1 MLSPHWLLPIFL
13 FILPQGVSWVT
24 VRYMLAEV
32 QYGGRVT
39 DDYDKR
45 LLQCFAR
52 VSVPSVP
59 KLTLHLYFNYKK
71 IPHCTELHFF
81 HFSSYRRCGS
91 VKGCLT
97 HRFASTTATESLCA
111 RPWRSTWATLRV
123 CPPSTLPKCW
133 GSILT
138 LISRK
143 ETFTKCSHFF
153 TQCHYNEQFNLFPYW
168 LAIRLTRLPRC

>member
-1 MLSPHWLLPIFL
+1 MLSL
-13 FILPQGVSWVT
+13 FILRQGVSWVT

-52 VSVPSVP
+52 VRVQSVP
-59 KLTLHLYFNYKK
+59 KLTLLLYFNDKK
-71 IPHCTELHFF
+71 NSSLHWIFF
-81 HFSSYRRCGS
+81 PFFSFCRCGS
-91 VKGCLT
+91 VKGCLMP
-97 HRFASTTATESLCA
+97 HFASTTATESLCA
-111 RPWRSTWATLRV
+111 RLWRSTWATLRV
-123 CPPSTLPKCW
+123 CPPSILPKCW

-143 ETFTKCSHFF
+143 ETFTIKYSDFY
-153 TQCHYNEQFNLFPYW
+153 TQYYYDEQFNLFPYW

>member
-1 MLSPHWLLPIFL
+1 MLSF

-52 VSVPSVP
+52 VRVQS
-59 KLTLHLYFNYKK
+59 KK
-71 IPHCTELHFF
+71 SAKVNFTSLFQWQKKFPHYTEIFSHFF
-81 HFSSYRRCGS
+81 SFCRCGS
-91 VKGCLT
+91 VKGCLMP
-97 HRFASTTATESLCA
+97 HFASTTATESLCA
-111 RPWRSTWATLRV
+111 RLWRSTWATLRV

-143 ETFTKCSHFF
+143 ETFTIKYNDFY
-153 TQCHYNEQFNLFPYW
+153 TQYYYDEQFQLFPYW